1 VKEKAD
7 NESRWKTKSGFDYL
21 MKRANINE
29 HPKKPH
35 PTVIDDL
42 KHSHAEAKEYEAA
55 MLKAKIYRP

>member
-1 VKEKAD
+1 VKEKTD

-35 PTVIDDL
+35 ATVIDDL
-42 KHSHAEAKEYEAA
+42 KHSHAEAKEY
-55 MLKAKIYRP
+55 